1 MHDPMEDHREAV
13 YQSLRYLKKNL
24 GRGLT
29 FKKGGGD
36 LTIEAY
42 IDVDWARS
50 ITNIRSTSRWCH
62 SYERRA

>member
-13 YQSLRYLKKNL
+13 YQSLRYL
-24 GRGLT
+24 
-29 FKKGGGD
+29 KKGGGD